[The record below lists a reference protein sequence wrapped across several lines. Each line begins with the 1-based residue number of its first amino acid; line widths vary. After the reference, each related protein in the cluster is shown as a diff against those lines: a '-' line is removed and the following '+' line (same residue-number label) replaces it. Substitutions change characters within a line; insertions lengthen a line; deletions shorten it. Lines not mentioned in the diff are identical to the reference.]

1 MPTLQQTIVTA
12 FLPHLAEKKSLD
24 EAKIESLRKL
34 LADNRKVKADDFI
47 KIFTGDDGDVA

>member
-12 FLPHLAEKKSLD
+12 FLADLVEKKSLD

-34 LADNRKVKADDFI
+34 LADNRKVKADDFV
-47 KIFTGDDGDVA
+47 KIFSDDDGGVA